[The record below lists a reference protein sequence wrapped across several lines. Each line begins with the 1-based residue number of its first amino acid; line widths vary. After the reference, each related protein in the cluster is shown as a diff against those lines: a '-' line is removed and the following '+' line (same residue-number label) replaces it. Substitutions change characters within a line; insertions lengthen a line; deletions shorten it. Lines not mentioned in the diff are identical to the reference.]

1 MKRLLIGFAL
11 VGVLWGQG
19 GQAVNQVGGAPP
31 FATVQQYYYNG
42 ASTPQVIYI
51 CSAPQ
56 FAPVTVFAIS
66 GVPALTSIAVSTN
79 VGTIT
84 FGATAQFWVG
94 QQLTVAG
101 STTAPLNGTYKV
113 QTVSGSTVTITT
125 VGVSDGTYNNAAM
138 TVSTNEPLLNALL
151 WSIQVFNYPA
161 TNLGTSY
168 FGGNPQGNTVPSGLA
183 CSARSTY

>member
-19 GQAVNQVGGAPP
+19 QAVNQVDGPPP
-31 FATVQQYYYNG
+31 FAFVRAFFYNA
-42 ASTPQVIYI
+42 ASPPQVTYI
-51 CSAPQ
+51 CYAPQ
-56 FAPVTVFAIS
+56 FAPITVFAIS

-84 FGATAQFWVG
+84 FGATAQLWAG
-94 QQLTVAG
+94 QQVTVAG
-101 STTAPLNGTYKV
+101 STTALLNGTYKV

-138 TVSTNEPLLNALL
+138 TVSTNEPLVTALV
-151 WSIQVFNYPA
+151 WSIQVFNYPGA
-161 TNLGTSY
+161 NLGTSY

-183 CSARSTY
+183 CSARSTW